1 MFKIFNKFI
10 LVYFPSVLLLIVF
23 SLFFGKVAHA
33 ATLSLMPTSSSIS
46 VGNIVSI
53 KVVVNTSGKYINNGE
68 ASIQFPTDLLEV
80 VSISKN
86 SSIFSLWVEEPS
98 FSNYNGK
105 ISFNGGVPTPG
116 FIGSNGTIASVT
128 FKAKKAGTASVI
140 FGDAAIRE
148 NDGFGTDIL
157 TSKNSGIIQIGAV
170 KEIEIPPKNIPENN
184 TNENIPIKSFTPSIR
199 FKDVQGI
206 IKLSDEKYFTNVDYF
221 TIQLDDNTN
230 FKVKKDQ
237 LVNYEYYLPVL
248 NEGNHEVVIV
258 TFDKIGKYIEHTL
271 NFTSPSLIAPKLS
284 TDRQEITDGEFVT
297 ILGKT
302 SYVNREVEVILESK
316 GKELYRYTQISSSD
330 GSFSI
335 VTDKINT
342 IGSVSISARVN
353 FSETVKSL
361 ISEKIYV
368 KVNETKFIEIT
379 RVIFWLIVIIILLII
394 LLFILYLGWHKF
406 FSLKRKIDK
415 DLEDTR
421 GEVHK
426 AMILLREELGNQ
438 LEILEKVKEDRALNN
453 KEEKIFKELEKNID
467 DIEDFIEKKIK
478 KIM

>member
-1 MFKIFNKFI
+1 MFKTINKLI
-10 LVYFPSVLLLIVF
+10 LKYFSAVLLLVVF
-23 SLFFGKVAHA
+23 SLFFFKHVEA
-33 ATLSLMPTSSSIS
+33 ATLSLMPTSSSVS

-98 FSNYNGK
+98 FSNYTGK
-105 ISFNGGVPTPG
+105 ISFNGGVPNPG
-116 FIGSNGTIASVT
+116 FVGSSGTIASIT
-128 FKAKKAGTASVI
+128 FKAKKVGSASVI

-148 NDGFGTDIL
+148 NDGLGTDIL

-170 KEIEIPPKNIPENN
+170 KDIEVPSKNIPENN
-184 TNENIPIKSFTPSIR
+184 IDENVVVKSFTPSIR
-199 FKDVQGI
+199 FKDIQGI
-206 IKLSDEKYFTNVDYF
+206 IKLSDEKYFSSVDYY
-221 TIQLDDNTN
+221 TIQLDDNTTY
-230 FKVKKDQ
+230 KVKKDQ
-237 LVNYEYYLPVL
+237 LVNYEYYLPFL
-248 NEGNHEVVIV
+248 NEGSHSVIIV
-258 TFDKIGKYIEHTL
+258 SFDKIGKYVEHTL
-271 NFTSPSLIAPKLS
+271 TFVSPSLVAPKLS
-284 TDRQEITDGEFVT
+284 IDRGEITDGEFVT
-297 ILGKT
+297 ITGKT
-302 SYVNREVEVILESK
+302 AYSNREVEVVLESK
-316 GKELYRYTQISSSD
+316 GKEIYKYIQITSSD
-330 GSFSI
+330 GSFSV

-342 IGSVSISARVN
+342 IGSVSIFARVN
-353 FSETVKSL
+353 FSEMVKSQL
-361 ISEKIYV
+361 SEKIYL

-379 RVIFWLIVIIILLII
+379 RVIFWLIIIIILLII
-394 LLFILYLGWHKF
+394 LLFIMYLGWHKF
-406 FSLKRKIDK
+406 FSLKKRIDK

-426 AMILLREELGNQ
+426 SMLLLKDELGNQ
-438 LEILEKVKEDRALNN
+438 LEALEKVKVDRTLNN